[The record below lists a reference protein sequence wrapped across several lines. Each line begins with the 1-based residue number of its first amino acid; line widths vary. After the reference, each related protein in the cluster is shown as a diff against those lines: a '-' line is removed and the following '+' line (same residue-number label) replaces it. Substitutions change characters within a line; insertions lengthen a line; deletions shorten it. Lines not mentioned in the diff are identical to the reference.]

1 MRSSTSFHLYLNVR
15 KCGTH
20 PGNLSL
26 PASPPL
32 THSLQGGQE
41 TPHPVDTMCP
51 GQTMSHVLAQIFTLF
66 FPSFPSKFHP
76 PMWKYM
82 RKILLMS
89 EYTGPSHCQFQWEWI
104 DKWVVHSKHT
114 VVDFF
119 LHYWPVLNFLKPQ
132 SLLTLHRNITW
143 HMLFPLT
150 RLPRLS
156 LLHASA
162 WLPPAFSAS
171 SGCCSSNNPSLANPI
186 SSPISHNSPSLTE
199 FGKSLR
205 GVPKPYSAYDLH
217 RSSDTVLCA

>member
-1 MRSSTSFHLYLNVR
+1 
-15 KCGTH
+15 
-20 PGNLSL
+20 
-26 PASPPL
+26 
-32 THSLQGGQE
+32 
-41 TPHPVDTMCP
+41 MCP

-66 FPSFPSKFHP
+66 LPSFPSKLQP

-89 EYTGPSHCQFQWEWI
+89 KYTGPSHCQFQWKWI
-104 DKWVVHSKHT
+104 DKWVVNSKHT

-132 SLLTLHRNITW
+132 SLLTLYCNITW
-143 HMLFPLT
+143 HMLLPLM
-150 RLPRLS
+150 RLPLLP
-156 LLHASA
+156 LLHVSA
-162 WLPPAFSAS
+162 WLPPAFSVS
-171 SGCCSSNNPSLANPI
+171 SEGCCSSNNPSLTNPI
-186 SSPISHNSPSLTE
+186 PSPISHNSPSLTE